1 MVTSGIER
9 GSLRCN
15 FDSPEAVIRSPRP
28 LNLFPGAQGIAD
40 NILDVAA
47 NEGFSICAWDHRNS
61 EARNPLEEFFER
73 MSPPCLTFK
82 STARDVARWEC

>member
-15 FDSPEAVIRSPRP
+15 FDSKECVRRQASTTSDPEAVIRSPRP

-47 NEGFSICAWDHRNS
+47 NEGFQHLCLGPPKFGGKESIGGV
-61 EARNPLEEFFER
+61 L
-73 MSPPCLTFK
+73 
-82 STARDVARWEC
+82 